1 MLLVLFPAVQTKT
14 MVTRSLLPISTVA
27 CKGPFCVEVLSSFY
41 GRFFVE
47 EGQFINSTSSLHL
60 CRHFFYLLTPPR
72 FGALNRESESS
83 GSQPVYRKLFS
94 HGPHSSKNNFFGIK
108 ISRPT
113 PWVSLSVLLWLLLG
127 VIDRMLLC
135 RARNWVSFVVLNYH
149 CKILVFWYFENTT
162 RTSIKFATI
171 KDRMLS

>member
-1 MLLVLFPAVQTKT
+1 
-14 MVTRSLLPISTVA
+14 MVTRSPSRISTVA

-83 GSQPVYRKLFS
+83 GSQPVYRKLFPR
-94 HGPHSSKNNFFGIK
+94 GPHSSKNNFFEIK

-113 PWVSLSVLLWLLLG
+113 PWESLSVLLWLLACHDLSVWNIFNNRPKFTFAQSKRLRQPG
-127 VIDRMLLC
+127 INLTFTSVIFKCSYCLRI
-135 RARNWVSFVVLNYH
+135 R
-149 CKILVFWYFENTT
+149 KQ
-162 RTSIKFATI
+162 
-171 KDRMLS
+171 